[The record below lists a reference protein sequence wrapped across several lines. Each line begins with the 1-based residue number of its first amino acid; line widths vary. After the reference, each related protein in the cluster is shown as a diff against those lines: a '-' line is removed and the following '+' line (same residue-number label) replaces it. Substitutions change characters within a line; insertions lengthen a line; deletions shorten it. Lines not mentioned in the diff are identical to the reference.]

1 MMIWKSLVRTAF
13 TLLFVLAMGA
23 GQAEE
28 LGAIGDSIST
38 AMDADDVCDDTVECI
53 ENLGE
58 DWGWSFVTGVQ
69 SWSVRS
75 RLLPFGF
82 LGARTAAYNGAKWD
96 DALAQAQEL
105 MAVPGVSLVVIEL
118 GGNDVCQDLGEP
130 LPSLDVIEMHID
142 QTLTYLTDTLPS
154 GGHVVLAE
162 VPDVSRLHETMRFQP
177 HFLFSSCQALWDLD
191 YDALRD
197 EAVMDVCEDLY
208 GDWLCDNVSEFRDL
222 TRDWLEELLE
232 WLAEDVFDDP
242 FLCANVLN
250 SASTEE
256 TRAAA
261 AQFNR
266 KLNGLLARKAR
277 EYTDRNGV
285 RVLFAGGIYDHPYA
299 VDEVSGLDCFHP
311 SRSGQAYLAN
321 LVWPTIYDAFTE
333 PDCSADG
340 YCNPDCRRGA
350 DPDCKK
356 GQGQG
361 KAQMTTPPVVRQ
373 APE

>member
-1 MMIWKSLVRTAF
+1 MMIWQSLVRTTFA
-13 TLLFVLAMGA
+13 LLFVLAMGA

-38 AMDADDVCDDTVECI
+38 AMNADDVCDDAVACVENI
-53 ENLGE
+53 GE
-58 DWGWSFVTGVQ
+58 DWGYSFVTGVQ

-82 LGARTAAYNGAKWD
+82 LGARTAAYNGAQWD
-96 DALAQAQEL
+96 DALPQAQEL

-118 GGNDVCQDLGEP
+118 GGNDVCQRLGELP
-130 LPSLDVIEMHID
+130 PSLDVIEMHID

-154 GGHVVLAE
+154 GGHVVVAE
-162 VPDVSRLHETMRFQP
+162 VANVSRLREIMRFQP

-191 YDALRD
+191 YDALSD
-197 EAVMDVCEDLY
+197 DAVMDVCEDLH
-208 GDWLCDNVSEFRDL
+208 GEWLCDNVSEFRDL
-222 TRDWLEELLE
+222 TEDWLADLLE
-232 WLAEDVFDDP
+232 WLSEDVFDDRFP
-242 FLCANVLN
+242 CANVLN
-250 SASTEE
+250 SASTEQARE
-256 TRAAA
+256 AA
-261 AQFNR
+261 AQFNQQ
-266 KLNGLLARKAR
+266 LNGLLARKVR

-285 RVLFAGGIYDHPYA
+285 RVLLAGGIYDHPYA

-311 SRSGQAYLAN
+311 SRNGQAYLGN
-321 LVWPTIYDAFTE
+321 LVWPRIYDALTE

-340 YCNPDCRRGA
+340 YCNPDCRRSA

-356 GQGQG
+356 GKGQG
-361 KAQMTTPPVVRQ
+361 KAQKSTLPVVQQ

>member
-1 MMIWKSLVRTAF
+1 MTIWQLLARTTF
-13 TLLFVLAMGA
+13 TLLFILATGV

-38 AMDADDVCDDTVECI
+38 AMNADDVCDDAVECV
-53 ENLGE
+53 ENMGE
-58 DWGWSFVTGVQ
+58 DWDRSFVTGDQ

-82 LGARTAAYNGAKWD
+82 LGARTAAYNGAEWD
-96 DALAQAQEL
+96 GALPQAQEL

-118 GGNDVCQDLGEP
+118 GGNDVCQRLGEP
-130 LPSLDVIEMHID
+130 LPSLDVVETHID

-154 GGHVVLAE
+154 GGHVVVAE
-162 VPDVSRLHETMRFQP
+162 VPDVLRLREIMRFQP
-177 HFLFSSCQALWDLD
+177 HFLFNSCQALWDLD
-191 YDALRD
+191 YDALSD
-197 EAVMDVCEDLY
+197 AAVMDVCEDLY

-222 TRDWLEELLE
+222 TEDWLADLLE
-232 WLAEDVFDDP
+232 WLSEDVFDDQFP
-242 FLCANVLN
+242 CANVLN

-256 TRAAA
+256 TREAAA
-261 AQFNR
+261 EFNR
-266 KLNGLLARKAR
+266 QLNDLLARKAR

-285 RVLFAGGIYDHPYA
+285 RVLLAGGVYDHPYA

-321 LVWPTIYDAFTE
+321 IIWPTIYDALTE

-356 GQGQG
+356 GKGQG
-361 KAQMTTPPVVRQ
+361 KAQKKTPPVVQQ